1 MPEGRGAT
9 VQLLSGMEL
18 ALYHVG
24 GEFYAIENFCPH
36 KGAPLADGRLA
47 AHTVEGGSEDL
58 VAPDELR
65 TMAEDAGL
73 EVEELAGSY
82 DLDPIRPG
90 SERAILVA
98 RKP

>member
-1 MPEGRGAT
+1 
-9 VQLLSGMEL
+9 
-18 ALYHVG
+18 
-24 GEFYAIENFCPH
+24 
-36 KGAPLADGRLA
+36 
-47 AHTVEGGSEDL
+47 
-58 VAPDELR
+58 
-65 TMAEDAGL
+65 MAEEAGL